1 MANKS
6 GWVQW
11 IDGYSR
17 WTNAYIANPSSA
29 SALNTFVQVIAALS
43 GATFQKASYVLTDWP
58 VTTPAAGDYNLD
70 YYIAV
75 RMQADTDHTKYRE
88 VQIFNPPESI
98 MEEVPSRD
106 GKYSKRLL
114 QVHGEAVASAFS
126 TMTGETF
133 NYVTGWFCTKGEY

>member
-1 MANKS
+1 MANKI
-6 GWVQW
+6 GWLQW
-11 IDGYSR
+11 VDGYSR
-17 WTNAYIANPSSA
+17 WTNAYISNPSSA
-29 SALNTFVQVIAALS
+29 AALNTFVQVIGALS
-43 GATFQKASYVLTDWP
+43 GATLQKATYALTDWP
-58 VTTPAAGDYNLD
+58 ETTPAVGDYNLG

-75 RMQADTDHTKYRE
+75 RMQSATDSTKYRE

-114 QVHGEAVASAFS
+114 QVHGEAVAAAFS

-133 NYVTGWFCTKGEY
+133 TYVSGWFCTQGS